1 MSEEVIAE
9 SECAICFE
17 LAYSTV
23 LPCACK
29 VSYCTRCWDQSLA
42 ASFHSNGQARCPT
55 CRGPVHV
62 DFDASSGR
70 MVFSREDV
78 SDDDD
83 DRDEVGALAE
93 ADDCDAEAQ
102 AAMQAARAIAL
113 ARKRENK
120 RAEQRQ
126 KMTNRL
132 LHQAKPAQIQI
143 LHKVGSQQPEP
154 QLMEVAKDPD
164 SVLYNLSKED
174 LESRLVML
182 GSSAEGCTDREELA
196 QRLRIL
202 LGSSTELACHLAA
215 PQMTCKP
222 PCVCGST
229 LKRVNGTDRMLSA
242 IPTMMP
248 HASRQERER
257 LFVHMLRGDLPAVQ
271 CDLCDRVVRASNGIW
286 TCENGTSTILH
297 ATAYDVCDACLAVHA
312 YGLEAPPPVVAGTA
326 SAVAEAPDEM
336 QSR

>member
-1 MSEEVIAE
+1 MSGEGVAE

-17 LAYSTV
+17 LGYSTV

-42 ASFHSNGQARCPT
+42 ASFHSCGQARCPT

-70 MVFSREDV
+70 MVFSREEA

-83 DRDEVGALAE
+83 DDDDDDDLPPVTDIDDLDE
-93 ADDCDAEAQ
+93 
-102 AAMQAARAIAL
+102 AAKAAVHAARAIAL

-126 KMTNRL
+126 EITHRL
-132 LHQAKPAQIQI
+132 LHQARPAQIEI
-143 LHKVGSQQPEP
+143 LRKLGNQQPEP
-154 QLMEVAKDPD
+154 RLIEVSKDPE
-164 SVLYNLSKED
+164 SVLYKLSKED
-174 LESRLVML
+174 LESRLTML
-182 GSSAEGCTDREELA
+182 GSSAEDCTDREELA
-196 QRLRIL
+196 RRLRDL

-229 LKRVNGTDRMLSA
+229 LHRVSGVDRMLSA
-242 IPTMMP
+242 IPTIMP
-248 HASRQERER
+248 HASKQERER
-257 LFVHMLRGDLPAVQ
+257 LFVLMLRGDIPGVQ

-297 ATAYDVCDACLAVHA
+297 ATAYDVCDSCLAVHA
-312 YGLEAPPPVVAGTA
+312 YGLECPPATAAPATG
-326 SAVAEAPDEM
+326 
-336 QSR
+336 